1 MLRAVAAAVGLV
13 AMLAVTGVG
22 QNAFAQGIGNSCNAR
37 VTKAVGKKMAC
48 RLGLYAQGQ
57 KKSAPANTTKLAA
70 CDTKFMNACAKAQT
84 KGSCDPAHADCAGKE
99 TAADNDAAA
108 LSPSG
113 AFLNASA
120 ARF

>member
-1 MLRAVAAAVGLV
+1 MPIVAIA
-13 AMLAVTGVG
+13 
-22 QNAFAQGIGNSCNAR
+22 NS
-37 VTKAVGKKMAC
+37 KG
-48 RLGLYAQGQ
+48 G
-57 KKSAPANTTKLAA
+57 
-70 CDTKFMNACAKAQT
+70 CDT
-84 KGSCDPAHADCAGKE
+84 AHADCAGKE